1 MPVIMDEAYVRR
13 VRRRHLA
20 AARSAR
26 KQAGPAL
33 FAQSAGVSTAA
44 APVNDIAGRCG
55 WIDSK
60 QHESS
65 ESESPLSPSTCAAAS
80 PSVCSFCSQPDTP
93 PPPPGAGGDSEDGPW
108 WDAAT
113 EAELLRPAKRAAA
126 GGGAALGL
134 DTLAWGRCEPAGG
147 GGDEWP

>member
-26 KQAGPAL
+26 KQAGPAR

-44 APVNDIAGRCG
+44 VNDIAGRRY
-55 WIDSK
+55 WIDS

-126 GGGAALGL
+126 GGGSALGL
-134 DTLAWGRCEPAGG
+134 GTLAWGRLEPAGG
-147 GGDEWP
+147 GGDEWL